1 MKKTASSA
9 RAAGVEHSRGGASP
23 RCRQHHREQL
33 RRRLHGTAN
42 SCASF
47 SLANGAITSVTLAV
61 SGTFTGTLTF
71 EGTSDN
77 SNWFTLSGTKLA
89 DGSSATTTTATGQ
102 FSFNNSGLLGVRA
115 RATAAMTGTAVV
127 TAARGYAVARWLT
140 PFLSAAYV
148 TGNIQLTS
156 SGQVGWT
163 ASATDPTGALD
174 TVLCRGA
181 ANVIGIGGCTSS
193 FPAIKRTSTV
203 LEVKLADDS
212 AYTDMNALGVF
223 PTSARITGSAVTGV
237 TVNGVG
243 GVYTTVY
250 KVVVASTAFT
260 SAAVTS
266 DVTIG
271 TLPAKTQ
278 LLAVYADLT
287 QTFACTA
294 TCTSSTLS
302 FTLGSSAGG
311 TDLLLTF
318 DADAAT
324 TQRGLA
330 DADLGASLTRA
341 TAIQGGKLFSWTATT
356 PVSLRLTSGTNAA
369 GRRTA

>member
-1 MKKTASSA
+1 MKKLSLLLLALLAWSTPAAAQVLDVGSITANST
-9 RAAGVEHSRGGASP
+9 GGG
-23 RCRQHHREQL
+23 CT
-33 RRRLHGTAN
+33 GTAN

-77 SNWFTLSGTKLA
+77 SNWFTLSGTKLS

-140 PFLSAAYV
+140 PFLSATYV

-163 ASATDPTGALD
+163 ASATDPTAALD

-193 FPAIKRTSTV
+193 FPAIKRNTTQI
-203 LEVKLADDS
+203 EFKLGDDS
-212 AYTDMNALGVF
+212 AFTTVKSGFFTVNSGYLIGGNMLIAVAAPTISSGFGTSPSIVSSNGPAAFLVNVGTGGVA
-223 PTSARITGSAVTGV
+223 TSGVVGLPAAVTGWSCFANDRTNNTV
-237 TVNGVG
+237 TR
-243 GVYTTVY
+243 
-250 KVVVASTAFT
+250 
-260 SAAVTS
+260 
-266 DVTIG
+266 
-271 TLPAKTQ
+271 Q
-278 LLAVYADLT
+278 
-287 QTFACTA
+287 
-294 TCTSSTLS
+294 
-302 FTLGSSAGG
+302 
-311 TDLLLTF
+311 
-318 DADAAT
+318 
-324 TQRGLA
+324 
-330 DADLGASLTRA
+330 
-341 TAIQGGKLFSWTATT
+341 TATT
-356 PVSLRLTSGTNAA
+356 TTSATFTAA
-369 GRRTA
+369 AAWAASDILNISCFGY